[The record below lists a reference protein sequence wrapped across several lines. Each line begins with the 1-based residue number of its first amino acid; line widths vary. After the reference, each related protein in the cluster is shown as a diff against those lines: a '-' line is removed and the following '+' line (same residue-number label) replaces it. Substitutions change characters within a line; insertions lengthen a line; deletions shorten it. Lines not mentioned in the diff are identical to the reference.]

1 MRPPRTSTARPALW
15 TVVLASAITVALL
28 AAYVVW
34 RVGDDGGSTRDATA
48 SSEAAP
54 DGKAPDAEPTAT
66 DGGPSRSFTIAA
78 TGDFLI
84 HSPVWNQALSNGGG
98 VGYDFGPMLEAVTPE
113 ISAADL
119 AICHVETPL
128 SADNSDLSG
137 YPLFNAPFEL
147 AGAISAAG
155 YDACSTVSN
164 HSLDQGA
171 EGIETT
177 LGHLDA
183 AGIEH
188 AGTARS
194 AEEAAEPNLYD
205 VEGVQVGHLAY
216 AYGFNGIPIP
226 AGMPWLV
233 NEIDA
238 DRILA
243 DAGTLREAG
252 SEFTVVSLQWG
263 QEDLRD
269 PTPEQRALA
278 QQLLGSDDIDL
289 IIGHHVHVVQPM
301 EKIDDKYVIYGV
313 GNFLSN
319 QSEACCPAGS
329 QDGVIVH
336 VEVEEQPD
344 GSFLAT
350 SVTYT
355 PTFVERPDYRIVP
368 VSAASNP
375 ASYARTLE
383 AVTLLG
389 PYKFDG
395 SPTL

>member
-1 MRPPRTSTARPALW
+1 MWA
-15 TVVLASAITVALL
+15 VVLAGAVAAVFV
-28 AAYVVW
+28 AAVW
-34 RVGDDGGSTRDATA
+34 RTGDGGSAREATV
-48 SSEAAP
+48 SSVAAP
-54 DGKAPDAEPTAT
+54 DPKITAT
-66 DGGPSRSFTIAA
+66 DGGPPRGFTIAA

-84 HSPVWNQALSNGGG
+84 HGPVWNQALSNGGG
-98 VGYDFGPMLEAVTPE
+98 VGYDFGPMLEAVAPE
-113 ISAADL
+113 ISGADL
-119 AICHVETPL
+119 AICHLETPL

-155 YDACSTVSN
+155 YDTCSTVSN
-164 HSLDQGA
+164 HSLDQGV

-177 LGHLDA
+177 LRHLDE
-183 AGIEH
+183 AGLEH

-194 AEEAAEPNLYD
+194 AEEASEPNIYD
-205 VEGVQVGHLAY
+205 VKGVEVGHLAY
-216 AYGFNGIPIP
+216 AYGFNGIPVP
-226 AGMPWLV
+226 AGSPWLV

-243 DAGTLREAG
+243 DAGRLREAG

-263 QEDLRD
+263 QEDRRD
-269 PTPEQRALA
+269 PTPEQHALA
-278 QQLLGSDDIDL
+278 RQLLDSDNVDL

-301 EKIDDKYVIYGV
+301 EKIGDKYVIYGV

-336 VEVEEQPD
+336 VEVDEQPD
-344 GSFLAT
+344 DSFLAT

-368 VSAASNP
+368 VSVSSNP
-375 ASYARTLE
+375 ASYERTVE

-389 PYKFDG
+389 PYVFDG

>member
-1 MRPPRTSTARPALW
+1 MR
-15 TVVLASAITVALL
+15 VLAVVGLTLATVA
-28 AAYVVW
+28 AAAW
-34 RVGDDGGSTRDATA
+34 IIRDDGGSTRDAMA
-48 SSEAAP
+48 SSEPTPGTDAP
-54 DGKAPDAEPTAT
+54 TSDGLPL
-66 DGGPSRSFTIAA
+66 RSFTIAA
-78 TGDFLI
+78 SGEFLI
-84 HSPVWNQALSNGGG
+84 HSPVWAQALSNGGG

-128 SADNSDLSG
+128 SSDNSDLAG
-137 YPLFNAPFEL
+137 YPLFNAPNEL
-147 AGAISAAG
+147 AGAIAAAG

-171 EGIETT
+171 EGVEAT
-177 LGHLDA
+177 LRHLDA
-183 AGIEH
+183 AGVAH

-194 AEEAAEPNLYD
+194 AEEAAEPNIYD
-205 VEGVQVGHLAY
+205 VEGVEVGHLAY
-216 AYGFNGIPIP
+216 SYGFNGIPVP
-226 AGMPWLV
+226 VDMPWLV
-233 NEIDA
+233 NGIDP

-243 DAGTLREAG
+243 DAAELRAAG

-269 PTPEQRALA
+269 PTPEQSALA

-301 EKIDDKYVIYGV
+301 QKIDDKYVIYGV

-319 QSEACCPAGS
+319 QSAACCPAGS
-329 QDGVIVH
+329 QDGLIVH

-344 GSFLAT
+344 GSFSAT
-350 SVTYT
+350 SVAYT
-355 PTFVERPDYRIVP
+355 PTFVERPSYRITP
-368 VSAASNP
+368 VSVASNP
-375 ASYARTLE
+375 ASYERTLE

-389 PYKFDG
+389 PYAFDG
-395 SPTL
+395 TPTL